1 MRVHLHTPGGAGA
14 LRERHQRV
22 ESVYVNLFRIFP
34 IISLPQIPLADINR
48 ATSSSPIW
56 SSNSLCRDD
65 IAICKEP
72 VDSGSCTSG
81 ATKRFY
87 FDEEYQTCRA
97 FIYTGCGGN
106 RNRFKTFESCINT
119 CLRSKSRPPLTSLTF
134 FWSFIFFLAD
144 VSPFQLCSDV
154 QHTHISPFY
163 VYTCAA
169 TILAFLY
176 ILCIFLRFVTV
187 HSPSS
192 IYQFALAS
200 VFSPA
205 TNCACYN
212 CYIYIDPL
220 DLHCRDFFLSL
231 LQFDSK
237 MSICVMERFWHLLR
251 NMRFIARTFQ

>member
-205 TNCACYN
+205 ISLTIRFEDVDMRDGTILASVAEHA
-212 CYIYIDPL
+212 IYRENFPIISDYFPSISFIDISCKRWQEKL
-220 DLHCRDFFLSL
+220 
-231 LQFDSK
+231 
-237 MSICVMERFWHLLR
+237 
-251 NMRFIARTFQ
+251 